1 MFNKSNSASASLNKD
16 TLPEN
21 KQQGTPSGVASHTSS
36 NTLPPNTSGTS
47 IGRHTEVQGDI
58 FSDENLTIDGKVEG
72 TVTCRQN
79 TVTLG
84 QEGSLDGNVYAHTLH
99 VSGRVEGNL
108 VALEKVTIHAGAN
121 VSGTIIT
128 PNLIVEDG
136 SKFRGSIDME
146 ADNDVF
152 DRIFDNGSQ
161 KAFTS
166 ESASTSNAPL
176 PPKAKQTRTTAANPE
191 HPPADDKKDGKTTD

>member
-16 TLPEN
+16 TLPES

-128 PNLIVEDG
+128 PSLIIEDG
-136 SKFRGSIDME
+136 SKFRGSIDMDPANE
-146 ADNDVF
+146 IF
-152 DRIFDNGSQ
+152 ERIFDSGTHKTPTAGTAAVS
-161 KAFTS
+161 KATLS
-166 ESASTSNAPL
+166 
-176 PPKAKQTRTTAANPE
+176 PKAKTADTDNASKNNQQAGDEESAKKAN
-191 HPPADDKKDGKTTD
+191 